1 MINHWDEIDENWV
14 THYGVRYGKW
24 KFLNF
29 RRENFGHY
37 RCEEGW
43 QNDAHFRYLFPQ
55 KKARE
60 AMTRDFYNGRNV
72 RTAKFTNF
80 YVESYINDKN
90 PFFRS
95 KI

>member
-1 MINHWDEIDENWV
+1 MINHWDESDENWV

-43 QNDAHFRYLFPQ
+43 ENDAHFRYLFPQ

-60 AMTRDFYNGRNV
+60 AMTRDLYFNSQDD
-72 RTAKFTNF
+72 AKKYFEAISF
-80 YVESYINDKN
+80 VK
-90 PFFRS
+90 
-95 KI
+95 